1 MNSTAKL
8 GRVLGVAAIVAGAAI
23 ILVMLLT
30 GAGSLATGFLGLTTM
45 VIGACAI
52 MVANRQGTQQA
63 AAARSSDD
71 GLR

>member
-8 GRVLGVAAIVAGAAI
+8 GRVLGAAAIGAGAGI
-23 ILVMLLT
+23 ILVILLT
-30 GAGSLATGFLGLTTM
+30 GAGNLATGFLGLTTM

-52 MVANRQGTQQA
+52 MVANRLSTQQA
-63 AAARSSDD
+63 AASRSSDD